1 MNALLLLIVTFGLVF
16 VASAALAAGFS
27 VTLPSALAPLKANA
41 LPSLGVLVANFVVVP
56 LLTGLT
62 LHWFGFTAQATMAFA
77 LLFVVAGAPF
87 VAMFT
92 RLGGGDVAYA
102 ASMSLLLTLVTITF
116 MPLVLPWMLGVLDVP
131 HASVTTWHLLKP
143 LLLALLLPL
152 VIGLAVSWRHPAVAR
167 ELAPHFG
174 QVALVAVALHVTLMF
189 VAFWHDVT
197 AELGSGE
204 YLYSILMP
212 IGCLI
217 VGYGACLLFMGR
229 AATTGGPGIGLP
241 AALSTGQKGSQALI
255 CSLIFAMGKY
265 SVAGVVALGSS
276 VITLVILVLLA
287 AEIGRRHVRSGQA
300 DQDGSPTRVAHTGSL
315 RPVRSGS

>member
-16 VASAALAAGFS
+16 VSSAALAAGLAM
-27 VTLPSALAPLKANA
+27 TLRSAIAPLKANA
-41 LPSLGVLVANFVVVP
+41 LPTLGVLVANFGVVP
-56 LLTGLT
+56 LVTGLT
-62 LHWFGFTAQATMAFA
+62 LNWFGFAPQATMAFA
-77 LLFVVAGAPF
+77 LLSVVAGAPF

-92 RLGGGDVAYA
+92 RLGDGDVAYA
-102 ASMSLLLTLVTITF
+102 GSLSLLLTLVTIVF
-116 MPLVLPWMLGVLDVP
+116 MPLVLPWMLGLLDVP

-204 YLYSILMP
+204 YLYSIFMP

-217 VGYGACLLFMGR
+217 VGYGACALFMGGAGR
-229 AATTGGPGIGLP
+229 VGGLGLP
-241 AALSTGQKGSQALI
+241 AALSTAQKGSQALI
-255 CSLIFAMGKY
+255 CSLIFAMGQY

-287 AEIGRRHVRSGQA
+287 AELGKRHARSGQA
-300 DQDGSPTRVAHTGSL
+300 DQDGNASRVAGTPSL
-315 RPVRSGS
+315 SPAQSAP